1 MSKKALEIA
10 LGIVTSVGGFLEI
23 GSITTAAQAGA
34 LFQFRLVWAI
44 ILGGVC
50 ITFLVEQAGRLS
62 AVSGHT
68 IPDAIR
74 ERFGFNYFLFL
85 LAVLAAVTLL
95 VLGAEIG
102 GVCVSLEMATG
113 IGFRWWALPVAFV
126 MWLIIW
132 KGTFS
137 FIEDGTA
144 ILGLV
149 TLCFVVG
156 AIVLHPPWKQVAAGA
171 LPTLPP
177 HDSVRYWFIAVSIL
191 GASVSPYLMFFYSSG
206 AIEDDWKEDYVA
218 VNRFIA
224 VSGMGF
230 GTLIS
235 IAVLVVAALV
245 FLPRGIEVGHYS
257 QLALML
263 RDAFGRWGFWLVIGS
278 LFIAC
283 LGAAMEITLQ
293 LSYMVAQGFGW
304 NWSKNQRPTEEA
316 RFSLTYTV
324 FIILGALLVVV
335 GIDPLKLTIFSMA
348 LTAATLP
355 VAIVPFLF
363 LMNDEE
369 YVEEHTNGV
378 VSNVAVIA
386 IIGLAFVLAV
396 VTIPL
401 EIFGGG

>member
-1 MSKKALEIA
+1 MKKAMEMA

-23 GSITTAAQAGA
+23 GSITTAAQGGA
-34 LFQFRLVWAI
+34 LFKYQLVWAI
-44 ILGGVC
+44 IAGGVC
-50 ITFLVEQAGRLS
+50 ITFLVEQSGRLA

-74 ERFGFNYFLFL
+74 ERFGFNYYLFL
-85 LAVLAAVTLL
+85 LVVLAVVTLL
-95 VLGAEIG
+95 VLGSEIG

-113 IGFRWWALPVAFV
+113 VGFRWWAIIVALL
-126 MWLIIW
+126 MWLILW

-137 FIEDGTA
+137 VVEYGTA
-144 ILGLV
+144 FLGLV

-156 AIVLHPPWKQVAAGA
+156 AIVMHPPWKQVAAGA
-171 LPTLPP
+171 LPTLPT
-177 HDSVRYWFIAVSIL
+177 HDDARYWFVAVSIL

-206 AIEDDWKEDYVA
+206 AIEDGWKEDYTT
-218 VNRFIA
+218 VNRAIA
-224 VSGMGF
+224 VGGMSF

-235 IAVLVVAALV
+235 VAVLILAALV
-245 FLPRGIEVGHYS
+245 YLPRGIRVEHYA
-257 QLALML
+257 QLGLLL
-263 RDAFGRWGFWLVIGS
+263 RDALGTWGFWLLVAS
-278 LFIAC
+278 LFVAC
-283 LGAAMEITLQ
+283 MGAAMEVTLE
-293 LSYMVAQGFGW
+293 LAYMVAQGFGW
-304 NWSKNQRPTEEA
+304 NWSKNQRPKEEA

-324 FIILGALLVVV
+324 FIILGTLLVVA
-335 GIDPLKLTIFSMA
+335 GFDPLKLTIFSMA

-355 VAIVPFLF
+355 VAIVPFLV

-369 YVEEHTNGV
+369 YVGEHTNSLF
-378 VSNVAVIA
+378 SNVAIIA

>member
-1 MSKKALEIA
+1 MKKAVEIA

-50 ITFLVEQAGRLS
+50 ITFLVEQSGRLS

-74 ERFGFNYFLFL
+74 ERFGFNYYILL

-113 IGFRWWALPVAFV
+113 VGFQWWAVPVAFV

-149 TLCFVVG
+149 TLCFVAG
-156 AIVLHPPWKQVAAGA
+156 AVVMHPPWKQVAAGA
-171 LPTLPP
+171 LPRLPA

-191 GASVSPYLMFFYSSG
+191 GASISPYLMFFYSSG

-230 GTLIS
+230 GTFIS
-235 IAVLVVAALV
+235 VAVLVVAAMV
-245 FLPRGIEVGHYS
+245 FLPRGIQVEHYS

-263 RDAFGRWGFWLVIGS
+263 SDAFGRWGFWLVIAS
-278 LFIAC
+278 LAIAC

-304 NWSKNQRPTEEA
+304 NWSKNQRPRDEA

-324 FIILGALLVVV
+324 FIILGALFVVV

-369 YVEEHTNGV
+369 YVEEHTNGWI
-378 VSNVAVIA
+378 SNAAVIA
-386 IIGLAFVLAV
+386 IISIAFVLAV

-401 EIFGGG
+401 EIVGGG

>member
-1 MSKKALEIA
+1 MKKAMEMA

-23 GSITTAAQAGA
+23 GSITTAAQGGA
-34 LFQFRLVWAI
+34 LFKYQLIWAI
-44 ILGGVC
+44 IAGGVC
-50 ITFLVEQAGRLS
+50 ITFLVEQSGRLA

-74 ERFGFNYFLFL
+74 ERFGFNYYLFL
-85 LAVLAAVTLL
+85 LVVLAVVTLL
-95 VLGAEIG
+95 VLGSEIG

-113 IGFRWWALPVAFV
+113 VGFRWWAIIVALL
-126 MWLIIW
+126 MWLILW

-137 FIEDGTA
+137 VVEYGTA
-144 ILGLV
+144 FLGLV

-156 AIVLHPPWKQVAAGA
+156 AIVMHPPWKQVAAGA
-171 LPTLPP
+171 LPTLPT
-177 HDSVRYWFIAVSIL
+177 HDDARYWFVAVSIL

-206 AIEDDWKEDYVA
+206 AIEDGWREDYTT
-218 VNRFIA
+218 VNRAIA
-224 VSGMGF
+224 VGGMSF

-235 IAVLVVAALV
+235 VAVLILAALV
-245 FLPRGIEVGHYS
+245 YLPRGIRVEHYA
-257 QLALML
+257 QLGLIL
-263 RDAFGRWGFWLVIGS
+263 RDALGTWGFWLLVAS
-278 LFIAC
+278 LFVAC
-283 LGAAMEITLQ
+283 MGAAMEVTLE
-293 LSYMVAQGFGW
+293 LAYMVAQGFGW
-304 NWSKNQRPTEEA
+304 NWSKNQRPKEEA

-324 FIILGALLVVV
+324 FIILGTLLVVA
-335 GIDPLKLTIFSMA
+335 GFDPLKLTIFSMA

-355 VAIVPFLF
+355 VAIVPFLV

-369 YVEEHTNGV
+369 YVGEHTNSLF
-378 VSNVAVIA
+378 SNVAIIA